1 MTVTIYW
8 RWAQSIIQIVPYI
21 EVPYPYD
28 RSGDLWRRVR
38 QVKFALTGSDWKR
51 HYSLVF
57 AHLSRLFINS
67 KVSIIGLLV
76 LRKGRLILS
85 L

>member
-1 MTVTIYW
+1 
-8 RWAQSIIQIVPYI
+8 
-21 EVPYPYD
+21 
-28 RSGDLWRRVR
+28 
-38 QVKFALTGSDWKR
+38 VKFALTSSDWKR

-57 AHLSRLFINS
+57 VHLSRLFINS
-67 KVSIIGLLV
+67 KLLIIGLLV